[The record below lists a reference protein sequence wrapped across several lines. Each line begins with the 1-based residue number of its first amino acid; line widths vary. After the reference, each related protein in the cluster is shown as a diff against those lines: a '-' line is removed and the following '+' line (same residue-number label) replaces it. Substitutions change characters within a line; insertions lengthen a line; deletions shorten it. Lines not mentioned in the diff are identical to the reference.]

1 MAHVCVHEDGH
12 GGIQAENDGPAPHSR
27 LSAGCGEALN
37 PAAFARVSRRYRPV
51 SGHHVMWSLHTHGL
65 PEAQHRESPR
75 FERVCTHS
83 DCTSIEVRNVR
94 GITAIGGLVEPIS
107 AILLRTAV
115 SVPIFYV
122 FRGDTSLTDSS
133 SSTVTLQ
140 SRPIRAYLGPP
151 PQPIMTSRL
160 GSLALVFELLFS
172 ICGAVDNGLARTPAM
187 GWVSSFLIGHG
198 ARVRVRL
205 AHFAQNN
212 WNTFGCKVSESLLLE
227 TASVLV
233 ETGLRDLGYQYVVL
247 DDCWSHGR
255 GEDGYLLAD
264 PQKFPRGMKAVAQ
277 LLHDNGLL
285 FGMYSSA
292 GELTCARYGELH
304 AVDLCH
310 FGLTPCSG
318 LAGL

>member
-1 MAHVCVHEDGH
+1 MSQYHLSSG
-12 GGIQAENDGPAPHSR
+12 R
-27 LSAGCGEALN
+27 LFLFPYFMFFG
-37 PAAFARVSRRYRPV
+37 
-51 SGHHVMWSLHTHGL
+51 
-65 PEAQHRESPR
+65 
-75 FERVCTHS
+75 
-83 DCTSIEVRNVR
+83 
-94 GITAIGGLVEPIS
+94 AIHL
-107 AILLRTAV
+107 
-115 SVPIFYV
+115 
-122 FRGDTSLTDSS
+122 SLTPLSFFYRHPSIKTSS
-133 SSTVTLQ
+133 GISRASSTL
-140 SRPIRAYLGPP
+140 
-151 PQPIMTSRL
+151 PIMTSRL

-172 ICGAVDNGLARTPAM
+172 ICVAVDNGLARTPAM

-198 ARVRVRL
+198 ACVRVRL

-247 DDCWSHGR
+247 DDCWSHSR

-277 LLHDNGLL
+277 FLHDNGLL

-304 AVDLCH
+304 AVGLCR